1 MDCYNYGELG
11 HLPHRC
17 TKPKKKKFNGK
28 KDDSSEDDK
37 KGKCL
42 QEKIWQEKTVFTRQR
57 VEKPTLLVID

>member
-37 KGKCL
+37 KGK
-42 QEKIWQEKTVFTRQR
+42 
-57 VEKPTLLVID
+57 